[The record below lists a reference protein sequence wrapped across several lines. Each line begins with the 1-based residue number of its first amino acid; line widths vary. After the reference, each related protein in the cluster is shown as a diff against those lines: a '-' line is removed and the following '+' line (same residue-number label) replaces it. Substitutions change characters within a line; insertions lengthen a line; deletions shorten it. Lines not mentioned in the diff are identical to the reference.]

1 MKLRVIK
8 LTSNDKYIIQKRIFH
23 FLLIEWWVKYN
34 RLPMVFDTFTEAKA
48 RIDEIR
54 EERIF
59 NKNNKTKEILRFD
72 V

>member
-8 LTSNDKYIIQKRIFH
+8 LASNNKYIIQKRIFH

-34 RLPMVFDTFTEAKA
+34 RLPMVFDTLNEAKA

-54 EERIF
+54 EEKIF
-59 NKNNKTKEILRFD
+59 NRNNKVKEILRFD